1 VPRAARA
8 RRSVGVKRAAAI
20 VGAILLG
27 TALPALAQPVAA
39 ELTKYQEPAYP
50 DAILKAQLQG
60 NVNLVAR
67 IDKEG
72 KIQNLLPLASSFQPL
87 IDPAIAAVEKWRF
100 KPATRD
106 GKPVDIAANIGVR
119 FRLKAEERGAKP
131 QPIRGA
137 LPQPILG
144 DLPIFPADATGRK
157 TGPEGFPIR
166 LGFDPKLRAE
176 AVLDVDPQPKA
187 RKMKV
192 RVEATSPLGRPY
204 ILFDN
209 TVAVPANAADVK
221 IPVVAA
227 VAADWPEG
235 VWIMRFSAD
244 TKEAGG
250 GQFWVARDPNR
261 FDFTTKPRQKS

>member
-1 VPRAARA
+1 MKRPFALSAAL
-8 RRSVGVKRAAAI
+8 
-20 VGAILLG
+20 LLG
-27 TALPALAQPVAA
+27 VASCAFAQPMPA
-39 ELTKYQEPAYP
+39 ELEKYEEPVYP
-50 DAILKAQLQG
+50 EQILKAQLQG

-72 KIQNLLPLASSFQPL
+72 KIQNLLPLAASFQPL
-87 IDPAIAAVEKWRF
+87 IEPAIAAVEKWRF

-119 FRLKAEERGAKP
+119 FRLKIEKRGAV
-131 QPIRGA
+131 
-137 LPQPILG
+137 PQPILG
-144 DLPIFPADATGRK
+144 DLPVFPADATGRK

-187 RKMKV
+187 RQMKV

-204 ILFDN
+204 IFFEKA
-209 TVAVPANAADVK
+209 VAVPANAADVK
-221 IPVVAA
+221 IPIVAS

-235 VWIMRFSAD
+235 VWIMRFSVDAR
-244 TKEAGG
+244 EAGG

-261 FDFTTKPRQKS
+261 FDFTTKPRQKT

>member
-1 VPRAARA
+1 MTRTLNLFFAL
-8 RRSVGVKRAAAI
+8 
-20 VGAILLG
+20 LLG
-27 TALPALAQPVAA
+27 GALSALAQPMPA
-39 ELTKYQEPAYP
+39 ELEKYEEPVYP
-50 DAILKAQLQG
+50 EQILKAQLQG

-72 KIQNLLPLASSFQPL
+72 KVQNLLPLAASFQPL
-87 IDPAIAAVEKWRF
+87 IEPAVAAVQKWRF

-119 FRLKAEERGAKP
+119 FRLKIEKRGAV
-131 QPIRGA
+131 
-137 LPQPILG
+137 PQPILG
-144 DLPIFPADATGRK
+144 DLPVFPADATGRK

-176 AVLDVDPQPKA
+176 AILDVDPQPSA

-204 ILFDN
+204 ILFEN
-209 TVAVPANAADVK
+209 TVAVPAKAADVK
-221 IPVVAA
+221 IPIVAS
-227 VAADWPEG
+227 VGTDWPEG
-235 VWIMRFSAD
+235 VWILRFSVDA
-244 TKEAGG
+244 KEAGG

-261 FDFTTKPRQKS
+261 FDFATKPRQPS

>member
-1 VPRAARA
+1 MK
-8 RRSVGVKRAAAI
+8 RSLV
-20 VGAILLG
+20 L
-27 TALPALAQPVAA
+27 ALALFAGAASSASAQQMAA
-39 ELTKYQEPAYP
+39 ELEKYQEPVYP
-50 DAILKAQLQG
+50 EQILKAQLQG

-72 KIQNLLPLASSFQPL
+72 NIQNLLPLAASFQPL
-87 IDPAIAAVEKWRF
+87 IEPAIAAVQAWRF

-119 FRLKAEERGAKP
+119 FRLKFDK
-131 QPIRGA
+131 RGA

-144 DLPIFPADATGRK
+144 DLPVFPADATGKK

-176 AVLDVDPQPKA
+176 AVLDVDPQPSS
-187 RKMKV
+187 RNIKV

-204 ILFDN
+204 IFFEN
-209 TVAVPANAADVK
+209 SVPVPAKAIDVK
-221 IPVVAA
+221 IPVVAT
-227 VAADWPEG
+227 VASDWPEG
-235 VWIMRFSAD
+235 VWIMRFSVD
-244 TKEAGG
+244 GKEAGG

-261 FDFTTKPRQKS
+261 FDFATKPRQKT

>member
-1 VPRAARA
+1 L
-8 RRSVGVKRAAAI
+8 SRAAAI
-20 VGAILLG
+20 FGLLLMGAS
-27 TALPALAQPVAA
+27 LPVLAQPVAA
-39 ELTKYQEPAYP
+39 ELTKYHEPVYP

-72 KIQNLLPLASSFQPL
+72 RIQNLIPLASSFEPL
-87 IDPAIAAVEKWRF
+87 IEPAVAAVQAWRF

-119 FRLKAEERGAKP
+119 FRLKIEKRGAVP
-131 QPIRGA
+131 QPI
-137 LPQPILG
+137 IG
-144 DLPIFPADATGRK
+144 DLPVFPADATGRK

-176 AVLDVDPQPKA
+176 AVLDVDPQPNA

-204 ILFDN
+204 IFFDN
-209 TVAVPANAADVK
+209 MVTVPAKAAEVK
-221 IPVVAA
+221 IPIVAS
-227 VAADWPEG
+227 VGVDWPEG
-235 VWIMRFSAD
+235 VWIMRFSTDA
-244 TKEAGG
+244 KEAGG

-261 FDFTTKPRQKS
+261 FDFTAKPRQKT

>member
-1 VPRAARA
+1 MSRAATLF
-8 RRSVGVKRAAAI
+8 
-20 VGAILLG
+20 GALLIG
-27 TALPALAQPVAA
+27 TASPVLAQTVAA
-39 ELTKYQEPAYP
+39 ELTKYEEPKYP

-87 IDPAIAAVEKWRF
+87 VEPAIAAVEKWRF

-119 FRLKAEERGAKP
+119 FRLKIEKRGAV
-131 QPIRGA
+131 
-137 LPQPILG
+137 PQPILG

-176 AVLDVDPQPKA
+176 AVLDVDPQPSA

-204 ILFDN
+204 IFFDGV
-209 TVAVPANAADVK
+209 VAVPAKAADVK

-235 VWIMRFSAD
+235 VWILRFSTD
-244 TKEAGG
+244 GKEAGG

-261 FDFTTKPRQKS
+261 FDFATKPRQKI

>member
-1 VPRAARA
+1 M
-8 RRSVGVKRAAAI
+8 KRAAI
-20 VGAILLG
+20 LFGAILIG
-27 TALPALAQPVAA
+27 TALPVLAQPVAA
-39 ELTKYQEPAYP
+39 ELEKYQEPAYP
-50 DAILKAQLQG
+50 EQMLKAQLQG

-72 KIQNLLPLASSFQPL
+72 KVQNLLPLAASFQPL
-87 IDPAIAAVEKWRF
+87 IEPAVAAVQAWRF

-119 FRLKAEERGAKP
+119 FRLKIEKRGAV
-131 QPIRGA
+131 
-137 LPQPILG
+137 PQPILG
-144 DLPIFPADATGRK
+144 DLPVFPADATGRK

-204 ILFDN
+204 IFFEN
-209 TVAVPANAADVK
+209 TVAVPAKAADVK
-221 IPVVAA
+221 IAIVAT
-227 VAADWPEG
+227 VGADWPEG

-244 TKEAGG
+244 AREAGG

-261 FDFTTKPRQKS
+261 YDFTTKPRQPS

>member
-1 VPRAARA
+1 MRHALVL
-8 RRSVGVKRAAAI
+8 SAAI
-20 VGAILLG
+20 LVAVGSR
-27 TALPALAQPVAA
+27 ALAQPMPA
-39 ELTKYQEPAYP
+39 ELEKYQEPVYP
-50 DAILKAQLQG
+50 EQILKAQLQG

-72 KIQNLLPLASSFQPL
+72 KVQNLLPLAASFQPL
-87 IDPAIAAVEKWRF
+87 IEPAIAAVEKWRF

-119 FRLKAEERGAKP
+119 FRLKFDKRGV
-131 QPIRGA
+131 

-144 DLPIFPADATGRK
+144 DLPVFPADATGRK

-166 LGFDPKLRAE
+166 LGFDAKVRAE

-187 RKMKV
+187 RRMKV

-204 ILFDN
+204 VFFEN
-209 TVAVPANAADVK
+209 TVPVPEKAMDVK
-221 IPVVAA
+221 IPVVAS
-227 VAADWPEG
+227 VASDWPEG
-235 VWIMRFSAD
+235 VWILRFSVD
-244 TKEAGG
+244 GKEAGG

-261 FDFTTKPRQKS
+261 FDFTAKPRQKT

>member
-1 VPRAARA
+1 MRRAF
-8 RRSVGVKRAAAI
+8 VLFAALL
-20 VGAILLG
+20 VGA
-27 TALPALAQPVAA
+27 ASRALAQPMGA
-39 ELTKYQEPAYP
+39 ELEKYQEPVYP
-50 DAILKAQLQG
+50 EPILKAQLQG

-72 KIQNLLPLASSFQPL
+72 KIQNLLPLAASFQPL
-87 IDPAIAAVEKWRF
+87 IEPAIAAVSAWRF

-119 FRLKAEERGAKP
+119 FRLKFDKRGT
-131 QPIRGA
+131 
-137 LPQPILG
+137 LPQSIIG
-144 DLPIFPADATGRK
+144 DLPVFPADATGRK

-176 AVLDVDPQPKA
+176 AVLDVDPQPSA

-204 ILFDN
+204 IFFEN
-209 TVAVPANAADVK
+209 TVAVAAKAIDVK
-221 IPVVAA
+221 IPVVAS
-227 VAADWPEG
+227 VAPDWPEG
-235 VWIMRFSAD
+235 VWILRFSVD
-244 TKEAGG
+244 GKEAGG

-261 FDFTTKPRQKS
+261 FDFNAKPRPKI

>member
-1 VPRAARA
+1 L
-8 RRSVGVKRAAAI
+8 SRAAAI
-20 VGAILLG
+20 IAVLVLG
-27 TALPALAQPVAA
+27 TAAPLLAQPVAA
-39 ELTKYQEPAYP
+39 ELTKYEEPKYP
-50 DAILKAQLQG
+50 DAILKSQLQG

-72 KIQNLLPLASSFQPL
+72 RIQNLIPLASSFQPL
-87 IDPAIAAVEKWRF
+87 IEPAVAAVQAWRF

-119 FRLKAEERGAKP
+119 FRLKIEKRGAVP
-131 QPIRGA
+131 QPI
-137 LPQPILG
+137 IG
-144 DLPIFPADATGRK
+144 DLPVFPADATGRK

-176 AVLDVDPQPKA
+176 AVLDVDPQPNA

-204 ILFDN
+204 IFFDN
-209 TVAVPANAADVK
+209 VVAVPAKAADVK
-221 IPVVAA
+221 IPIVAS
-227 VAADWPEG
+227 VGVDWPEG
-235 VWIMRFSAD
+235 VWIMRFSTD
-244 TKEAGG
+244 GKEAGG

-261 FDFTTKPRQKS
+261 FDFTTKPRQKI